1 MLTLTLERVESS
13 CILRL
18 WREIMRQ
25 SQTGPLESSFCL
37 IVLTKKKSLKTNNI
51 HSNCN
56 WAEWSIEV
64 PVFWI
69 PNYHSWEAE
78 TIQNRYCQFTMFQFI
93 FSYQVIRTQPN
104 LGCSYFIFGVLC
116 KLKGMLAWIRQPN
129 ANNPHLEE
137 TVLCYPSKHKHPLVT
152 HSKQKWPMRPETS
165 PGRQKRKHAAFKIS
179 FFRIKLIYCA
189 LPESHNWTLYGTMSL
204 ALATK

>member
-1 MLTLTLERVESS
+1 MLTLTFERVESN

-37 IVLTKKKSLKTNNI
+37 VVLTRKKKKS
-51 HSNCN
+51 HSRPTIYAVTITGPNVQLRFLYFGFLMGGR
-56 WAEWSIEV
+56 AHSKQILSIYG
-64 PVFWI
+64 I
-69 PNYHSWEAE
+69 SIN
-78 TIQNRYCQFTMFQFI
+78 
-93 FSYQVIRTQPN
+93 FSFQVIRRQPS

-116 KLKGMLAWIRQPN
+116 KLKGILAWIRQPN

-179 FFRIKLIYCA
+179 FFIITDLLHITWKPQLN
-189 LPESHNWTLYGTMSL
+189 LVWENVTGVGH
-204 ALATK
+204 